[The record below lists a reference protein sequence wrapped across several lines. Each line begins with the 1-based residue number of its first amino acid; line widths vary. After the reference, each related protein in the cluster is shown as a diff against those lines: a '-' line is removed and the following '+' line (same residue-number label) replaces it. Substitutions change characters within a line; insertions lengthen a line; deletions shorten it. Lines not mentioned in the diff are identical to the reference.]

1 MLDDY
6 KDTKFYEYAKNLKK
20 YYHAYIFEVS
30 NLDDSYDII
39 LAFAKSIICKN
50 HYTNKNNCLD
60 CNICHL
66 IDNNYYPDL
75 KIIKPDGINI
85 KKDQIQA
92 IQKDLSLKSSNGTN
106 QVYIIFE
113 AEKMNLSA
121 ANSLLKFI
129 EEPEDSIFAI
139 LVTVDRKQLLPTI
152 LSRAILITLK
162 TLDQKDYDL
171 EMLEALTKFLNLIFE
186 KKEEA
191 LPYVKESFLDKY
203 KNRDEI
209 ITAFNYLEVILD
221 FLINENYQIN
231 TFENTNLYDIIKAN
245 LANISFSNLIF
256 YLQKIVEFKN
266 DLINVPNLNINLF
279 MDRFII
285 EMSMR

>member
-221 FLINENYQIN
+221 FLINGNYQIN